1 MKLTRASGFGTM
13 GRIGAA
19 VILTLAP
26 MSGVQAQTV
35 EPVRVGFARPQI
47 SPWSDGQFTV
57 SGTAPNG
64 AWKVDGSGRLV
75 WTAAEPMRTELRP
88 ASSQGQG
95 QRARGRSNG
104 YRGAQRVLAG
114 VALGV
119 LGFFAG
125 GLTGAVIDGAARG
138 SGDSPGLAG
147 FVIGAPIGAAVGATI
162 GFLIV
167 D

>member
-1 MKLTRASGFGTM
+1 MKLTRSSGLGTM

-35 EPVRVGFARPQI
+35 EPVRAGFARPQI
-47 SPWSDGQFTV
+47 APPSESPFTIRGGAV
-57 SGTAPNG
+57 G
-64 AWKVDGSGRLV
+64 AWKVDSGGQLV
-75 WTAAEPMRTELRP
+75 WTAADPMRTELRLV
-88 ASSQGQG
+88 SSQGKG
-95 QRARGRSNG
+95 QRARSRSNG

-119 LGFFAG
+119 LGFFGG
-125 GLTGAVIDGAARG
+125 GLTGAVIEGAAG
-138 SGDSPGLAG
+138 SGGDSPGLAG

>member
-1 MKLTRASGFGTM
+1 MGKRSSGLVAP
-13 GRIGAA
+13 IWAA

-26 MSGVQAQTV
+26 MSGVQAQTI
-35 EPVRVGFARPQI
+35 EPVRPGSTW
-47 SPWSDGQFTV
+47 SPPPPSSESPFTV
-57 SGTAPNG
+57 SGGAPNG
-64 AWKVDGSGRLV
+64 AWKVDGGGRLV
-75 WTAAEPMRTELRP
+75 WTGAEPTRVEPRLAT
-88 ASSQGQG
+88 SQGHG
-95 QRARGRSNG
+95 QRARSRSKG
-104 YRGAQRVLAG
+104 YRGTQRVLAG

-125 GLTGAVIDGAARG
+125 GLTGAVIDGAAG
-138 SGDSPGLAG
+138 AGDSPGLAG

>member
-1 MKLTRASGFGTM
+1 MKLTRSSGLGTM

-26 MSGVQAQTV
+26 ISGVQAQTV
-35 EPVRVGFARPQI
+35 EPVRAGFARPQI
-47 SPWSDGQFTV
+47 SPPSESPFTIR
-57 SGTAPNG
+57 SGAPG
-64 AWKVDGSGRLV
+64 GGWKVDSAGQQV
-75 WTAAEPMRTELRP
+75 WTAANPMRTELRL
-88 ASSQGQG
+88 ASSQGGG
-95 QRARGRSNG
+95 QRGRSRSKG
-104 YRGAQRVLAG
+104 HRDVQRVLAG

-119 LGFFAG
+119 LGFFGG
-125 GLTGAVIDGAARG
+125 GLTGAVIDGAAG

-167 D
+167 E

>member
-1 MKLTRASGFGTM
+1 MKLTRSSGFGTM

-19 VILTLAP
+19 VLLTLAP

-35 EPVRVGFARPQI
+35 EPVRAGFTLLQTPPSV
-47 SPWSDGQFTV
+47 SPFIVRGS
-57 SGTAPNG
+57 APTDAWTMDNG
-64 AWKVDGSGRLV
+64 GRLV
-75 WTAAEPMRTELRP
+75 WTAAEPMRTELRQ
-88 ASSQGQG
+88 ASSQGHG
-95 QRARGRSNG
+95 QRARSRSKG
-104 YRGAQRVLAG
+104 YKGAQRVLAG

-119 LGFFAG
+119 LGFFGG
-125 GLTGAVIDGAARG
+125 GLTGAAIDSAAGA